1 MDKSRPL
8 LFIAGL
14 LVLAS
19 AGTSALFYSR
29 YKALEADRAK
39 DAERIADLTS
49 QIELAQAEVADYRDK
64 LREAGDIA
72 QQLEHERDAE
82 QRRALEYAS
91 RIEELEAKVKP
102 VETPEP
108 PEAPVAV
115 ALAAD
120 EPPNPTDEP
129 PRPADEGLGTES
141 VKEASPTAEAA
152 GAGAK
157 EEPAAASASETADLG
172 KELEEVRAEK
182 RDLEEKYAALAGDK
196 AEGVPLGEVKVATG
210 LKLKG
215 KVLVVN
221 RRYNFVVVDLGARDG
236 VETGMVLI
244 LHRDKKFIGKC
255 QVAKVYNSMAAA
267 DLVLDWMQDE
277 VRVNDGVRKF

>member
-8 LFIAGL
+8 LFITGL

-29 YKALEADRAK
+29 YKALEADRAT
-39 DAERIADLTS
+39 DAERIAELTG
-49 QIELAQAEVADYRDK
+49 QLELAQAEVADYRDK
-64 LREAGDIA
+64 LREARDIA
-72 QQLEHERDAE
+72 QELERERDTQ
-82 QRRALEYAS
+82 QRQALEYAS
-91 RIEELEAKVKP
+91 RIEQLEAEIEV
-102 VETPEP
+102 VETPER
-108 PEAPVAV
+108 PEEPVAV
-115 ALAAD
+115 ALIANEPLQPPDEALDTAGVEEGGPAHAAAD
-120 EPPNPTDEP
+120 AA
-129 PRPADEGLGTES
+129 ADAGAE
-141 VKEASPTAEAA
+141 KPPTAAA
-152 GAGAK
+152 VA
-157 EEPAAASASETADLG
+157 ESADLG

-182 RDLEEKYAALAGDK
+182 RDLEQKYAALVGDK
-196 AEGVPLGEVKVATG
+196 AEGVPLGEVKVTTG

-221 RRYNFVVVDLGARDG
+221 RRHSFVVVDLGARDG

-255 QVAKVYNSMAAA
+255 QVAKVYNAMAAA

-277 VRVNDGVRKF
+277 VQVNDGVRKF